1 VSALFPW
8 FISPWDVARLS
19 WEAQRR
25 MAFLLLR
32 TDSSQEPC
40 QKVIP
45 DGGPSLRQV
54 NEKNTAAAVGTAIP
68 ATFTTTKRS
77 KRQHVRNV
85 AGAIRKSIRVKGHTI
100 EAKGTRSRKKLRT
113 RSRP

>member
-1 VSALFPW
+1 MFPW

-32 TDSSQEPC
+32 ADSSQEQPR
-40 QKVIP
+40 QKVIS

-54 NEKNTAAAVGTAIP
+54 IEKNTAAAVGTAIP
-68 ATFTTTKRS
+68 ATLTTTKRS

-85 AGAIRKSIRVKGHTI
+85 AGAIRKSISVKGHTI
-100 EAKGTRSRKKLRT
+100 EAKGTRSRKKRRT